1 MISGFVLLST
11 EFNQGHLYPS
21 GLELSTG
28 WWAHLPVYNWR
39 QCLPLPRMSVAHSF
53 AVMADAP
60 KSLPYPWLTVG
71 RASLGQNLC
80 GQPQMVWL
88 VHATVDYMA
97 FHNPSPY
104 CYSAPAFFL
113 SIRGAAL
120 NVLFRVEPT
129 CRLSSI
135 FMAVTSL
142 YLHHH
147 SLQREASLVRTE
159 SSLCIWT

>member
-21 GLELSTG
+21 GLELSIG
-28 WWAHLPVYNWR
+28 WWAPLWMYNWR

-53 AVMADAP
+53 AVMAEAP
-60 KSLPYPWLTVG
+60 TSLPYPWLTVD

-80 GQPQMVWL
+80 RQPHMVWW

-113 SIRGAAL
+113 APLWCSLSIRGAAL
-120 NVLFRVEPT
+120 NVLLRVEPHVSLIFGIYG
-129 CRLSSI
+129 RHESLPSPPFSSERG
-135 FMAVTSL
+135 FSG
-142 YLHHH
+142 
-147 SLQREASLVRTE
+147 
-159 SSLCIWT
+159 